1 LWKALECLTIASGE
15 NAVNF
20 TLDQLR
26 AFLAVAQ
33 TGGVRRAAETLNL
46 TQPAVTARIKAL
58 EDAVGEELFDRTDK
72 MALTRHGSVLVGYA
86 DQFLSLRSLVERDVS
101 SSASVTR
108 LLRIGASETIVQS
121 WLPHFIQNL
130 RDRFPKITV
139 EIDVDDSLSL
149 RERMLANGID
159 LGLLMG
165 PVSDFRVENIPLPSF
180 EMGWFSA
187 PDCPDLSPG
196 TGAPIITFSRSTR
209 PHRELK
215 EQVLERYGP
224 GVPFFPST
232 SLSAGFRMVAMGLGI
247 GALPLIPAEPFVSSG
262 QVKRVALD
270 FQPSP
275 LDFSA
280 SFVSGSDAAFSR
292 QAAEVARET
301 AEAFHRNFL
310 SK

>member
-1 LWKALECLTIASGE
+1 M
-15 NAVNF
+15 NF
-20 TLDQLR
+20 TLDQIR

-33 TGGVRRAAETLNL
+33 TGGVGKAAETLNL

-58 EDAVGEELFDRTDK
+58 EEAVGEKLFDRADK

-101 SSASVTR
+101 SSASISR
-108 LLRIGASETIVQS
+108 LLRVGASETIVQS

-159 LGLLMG
+159 LGLMMG
-165 PVSDFRVENIPLPSF
+165 PVSDFRIENIPLPSF
-180 EMGWFSA
+180 EMCWFG
-187 PDCPDLSPG
+187 SPEYQEIVPG
-196 TGAPIITFSRSTR
+196 SDAPIITFSRSTR

-247 GALPLIPAEPFVSSG
+247 GALPLIPAEPFLSAG
-262 QVKRVALD
+262 QIKRLELD

-280 SFVSGSDAAFSR
+280 SFVSGPDAAFSR
-292 QAAEVARET
+292 QAAELARET
-301 AEAFHRNFL
+301 AEEFHKEYL

>member
-1 LWKALECLTIASGE
+1 V
-15 NAVNF
+15 VNF
-20 TLDQLR
+20 TLDQIH

-33 TGGVRRAAETLNL
+33 NGSVRKAAETLNL
-46 TQPAVTARIKAL
+46 TQPAVTARIKSL
-58 EDAVGEELFDRTDK
+58 EEAVGEVLFDRSDK

-101 SSASVTR
+101 SYASVSR

-130 RDRFPKITV
+130 REQFPNITV

-159 LGLLMG
+159 LGLMMG

-196 TGAPIITFSRSTR
+196 ANAPIITFSRSTR

-247 GALPLIPAEPFVSSG
+247 GALPLIPAEPFLSTG
-262 QVKRVALD
+262 QIRRLELD

-280 SFVSGSDAAFSR
+280 SFVSGSEASFCR
-292 QAAEVARET
+292 QAADVARQT
-301 AEAFHRNFL
+301 AEAFHKDYL
-310 SK
+310 SE

>member
-1 LWKALECLTIASGE
+1 M
-15 NAVNF
+15 NF

-33 TGGVRRAAETLNL
+33 TGGVRKAAETLSL

-58 EDAVGEELFDRTDK
+58 EEAVGEELFDRADK

-101 SSASVTR
+101 SSTSISR
-108 LLRIGASETIVQS
+108 LLRVGASETIVQS
-121 WLPHFIQNL
+121 WLPHFIHNL

-159 LGLLMG
+159 LGLMMG

-180 EMGWFSA
+180 EMCWFG
-187 PDCPDLSPG
+187 SPECQETVPG
-196 TGAPIITFSRSTR
+196 SRAPIITFSRSTR

-247 GALPLIPAEPFVSSG
+247 GALPLIPAEPFLSAG
-262 QVKRVALD
+262 QIKRLELD
-270 FQPSP
+270 IQPSP

-280 SFVSGSDAAFSR
+280 SFVSGPDSAFSR
-292 QAAEVARET
+292 QAAELARET
-301 AEAFHRNFL
+301 AEEFHKEHL

>member
-1 LWKALECLTIASGE
+1 M
-15 NAVNF
+15 NF
-20 TLDQLR
+20 TLDQIR

-33 TGGVRRAAETLNL
+33 TGGVRKAAETLNL

-58 EDAVGEELFDRTDK
+58 EEAVGEELFDRADK

-101 SSASVTR
+101 SSTSLSR
-108 LLRIGASETIVQS
+108 LLRVGASETIVQS

-159 LGLLMG
+159 LGLMMG

-180 EMGWFSA
+180 EMCWFCA
-187 PDCPDLSPG
+187 PECQETVPG
-196 TGAPIITFSRSTR
+196 SRAPIITFSRSTR

-224 GVPFFPST
+224 GIPFFPST

-247 GALPLIPAEPFVSSG
+247 GALPLIPAEPFLSAG
-262 QVKRVALD
+262 QIKRLELD
-270 FQPSP
+270 IQPSP

-280 SFVSGSDAAFSR
+280 SFVSGPDAAFSR
-292 QAAEVARET
+292 QAAEIARET
-301 AEAFHRNFL
+301 AEEFHKIYL
-310 SK
+310 SI